1 MQKPPNC
8 HKCSGAFV
16 VKDGGRTH
24 KRPLLLTCGH
34 TFCETC
40 LLGLAKETRTAI
52 HCPKCREET
61 DLPNGESGV
70 KLLCEDRYMVG
81 TVLQNQKTLLELELA
96 KLKELSR
103 TVTQKKKNTEDMCRE
118 CCKRQAVSYCGKCDC
133 NLCSIC
139 FTRVHNMSKSLMQH
153 QAMPIEE
160 VSLLECSQM
169 CKTHETRP
177 IEYFC
182 EDDQMIICS
191 RCVIVGNHK
200 GHNISSLED
209 KNRLIVSEMEP
220 NLQVA
225 NLVFKKLKKIDKE
238 LNTLVPDCQREI
250 RPVLHDLR
258 AHFHYLHGLLQVREH
273 ELERHVLQVSRQQ
286 LKPLEDLKD
295 ELEKEFKML
304 DITIKS
310 AQRVMNNNDEVIV
323 NAKEILEKL
332 IHARDIP
339 CIIERTDDWNATDR
353 IIFNAGTPVDALLLH
368 HGEIAEKDKP
378 RYKVHTYR
386 EQPEKFSLEELDSQP
401 STPVFTPL
409 DSLSLASDTTS
420 RSDDIIIEEE
430 QEILLGDDGEHVQS
444 RKVQPKGPQPTL
456 PKKAKFKGQNENV
469 SVTHIHSPNKFVVQ
483 LQRESS
489 RLTTMS
495 YAIQR
500 WCNSPAANKHMVT
513 EVDVDDFVLAKYSVD
528 KQWYRGRIKHV
539 IQHDMD
545 DFSKTVVEVAFID
558 FGNVEQAEVERLRM
572 MQSKFMKHPE
582 FSIECCLVN
591 LVPKDKDGTWSV
603 EAVQTFAK
611 MVDGKTMLLTVVQ
624 EEGGVLMVDLSKPA
638 DEEIADDRP
647 ISVRDALVFLDLANV
662 ESPYSLPE
670 PGAAHAPKRNYLTPN
685 PKDEGESYPV
695 IVSYAGTPDRFYIQE
710 LGEEANYLATMMA
723 HLQDT
728 YAKQNKDSWQ
738 IIYPQIGMIC
748 VSQFS
753 SDGMWYRARVIELP
767 GNKDVVVHYVD
778 YGNTERVSF
787 FNIRKILDSFLIL
800 PAQAIPCCLKDV
812 AQPEEG
818 WTNECLQFWSDLV
831 TMQKFVMKVISV
843 ESVLGVVLRDPN
855 IEDMYHSI
863 NISLVEKDMADS
875 TGRWSAP
882 QNMTELQS
890 SIKEVV
896 PRLSYQTSGTCFPEP
911 CDMDHQPVY
920 WKSRNSK
927 PTRRYEETKLTP
939 PTSPVPLRKSRGQRS
954 GNSDQG
960 PGQRSKRPQK
970 GREQDREEGSSASS
984 GSATPVGRSPRK
996 EVKPKVKSPTSRRS
1010 SSSSE
1015 KKKKKMVS
1023 PDIEVKMTHFVSP
1036 SEFYLQRAEAG
1047 KQGLDQLM
1055 QDMNKAFQNTEP
1067 EWLNLKKGS
1076 FCVAFS
1082 TSMGRWYRAKVK
1094 KVLHKTLMEVYMID
1108 YGFSEVLSVSNLR
1121 ATLRQFRLH
1130 PSYAFASKLY
1140 GVLPAGGM
1148 SEWSRTACEFMEDQI
1163 CNKKLF
1169 LLKRD
1174 SPEDGKVPIDLVYEE
1189 YVQETALEPGIRTF
1203 HSIIDRLKEQ
1213 GLAIPMP
1220 KKLTETTKEEKV
1232 FPVLYFK
1239 KAEAEVKTG
1248 DKVMPVYVDFD
1259 AVIHCYT
1266 MEGDDLFQSM
1276 CDSLQQKF
1284 KYSDPHGPE
1293 QKWIKG
1299 QACVAFYEKDQA
1311 WHRAAILE
1319 VDPEKV
1325 KINFIDYGNS
1335 EWVGYECLRADIEE
1349 FTHIPQQTFLCTLH
1363 DIRPVVEDSKWDTAV
1378 LEMMHRD
1385 LVNKYCIITV
1395 VEKLGYAS
1403 EHMTVHLEIGGKD
1416 YGSRLVQFGLAQRG
1430 EYITDQEIISKQI
1443 QAAIQAE
1450 NPFKRQQLASAAETV
1465 DVLVTHMELPN
1476 VVYVQNMRL
1485 DISPD
1490 MSKMTRTRREANN
1503 DQLNK
1508 LEMCQHELNTMAP
1521 TLTSIPSPKIGMAC
1535 CAKFKMDQCWY
1546 RALIVDILTDNN
1558 LILVHFVDYGNS
1570 EYVRINKLRALPQS
1584 LMSLPCQSHAC
1595 ILANLQPPNNISAWT
1610 KLADYHMREACISQ
1624 TVSAHVKSVE
1634 PTTVELY
1641 LPENDEETLVYQ
1653 SVIDKGYILYTV
1665 KDHSNPTT
1673 PVLPETQYVETRNV
1687 GKSPVQNVDNCI
1699 EHIQANDAIS
1709 VKSSSAHCEQ
1719 NLNNRK
1725 AASLSSANSVSSEQ
1739 SVTMGVQSN
1748 MVYEFNN
1755 EQSES
1760 SSALGDSESLS
1771 KSWAEMAEEGSTLDY
1786 EELPEFETDS
1796 ERSEQEPIKR
1806 ASTLGKREL
1815 TVAGIDNLNAGAGK
1829 TSIQTNINIDKC
1841 AEGSLKLNS
1850 KDEELSS
1857 GEINLVKGGET
1868 EVGRKRGKLSEEER
1882 KRVKEERRKNREG
1895 TKVESVQH
1903 DDECFE

>member
-81 TVLQNQKTLLELELA
+81 T
-96 KLKELSR
+96 
-103 TVTQKKKNTEDMCRE
+103 
-118 CCKRQAVSYCGKCDC
+118 
-133 NLCSIC
+133 
-139 FTRVHNMSKSLMQH
+139 
-153 QAMPIEE
+153 
-160 VSLLECSQM
+160 
-169 CKTHETRP
+169 
-177 IEYFC
+177 
-182 EDDQMIICS
+182 
-191 RCVIVGNHK
+191 
-200 GHNISSLED
+200 
-209 KNRLIVSEMEP
+209 NRLIVSEMEP

-258 AHFHYLHGLLQVREH
+258 AHFHYLHA
-273 ELERHVLQVSRQQ
+273 
-286 LKPLEDLKD
+286 
-295 ELEKEFKML
+295 
-304 DITIKS
+304 

-420 RSDDIIIEEE
+420 RSDDIIIE
-430 QEILLGDDGEHVQS
+430 
-444 RKVQPKGPQPTL
+444 
-456 PKKAKFKGQNENV
+456 GQNENV

-513 EVDVDDFVLAKYSVD
+513 EVD
-528 KQWYRGRIKHV
+528 
-539 IQHDMD
+539 
-545 DFSKTVVEVAFID
+545 
-558 FGNVEQAEVERLRM
+558 
-572 MQSKFMKHPE
+572 
-582 FSIECCLVN
+582 
-591 LVPKDKDGTWSV
+591 
-603 EAVQTFAK
+603 
-611 MVDGKTMLLTVVQ
+611 VVQ

-695 IVSYAGTPDRFYIQE
+695 I

-818 WTNECLQFWSDLV
+818 WTNE
-831 TMQKFVMKVISV
+831 VISV

-890 SIKEVV
+890 SIKE
-896 PRLSYQTSGTCFPEP
+896 
-911 CDMDHQPVY
+911 DMDHQPVY

-1023 PDIEVKMTHFVSP
+1023 PDIE
-1036 SEFYLQRAEAG
+1036 
-1047 KQGLDQLM
+1047 
-1055 QDMNKAFQNTEP
+1055 DMNKAFQNTEP

-1108 YGFSEVLSVSNLR
+1108 YGFSEVLS
-1121 ATLRQFRLH
+1121 
-1130 PSYAFASKLY
+1130 
-1140 GVLPAGGM
+1140 
-1148 SEWSRTACEFMEDQI
+1148 
-1163 CNKKLF
+1163 
-1169 LLKRD
+1169 D

-1325 KINFIDYGNS
+1325 
-1335 EWVGYECLRADIEE
+1335 
-1349 FTHIPQQTFLCTLH
+1349 
-1363 DIRPVVEDSKWDTAV
+1363 VEDSKWDTAV

-1443 QAAIQAE
+1443 QAAIQ
-1450 NPFKRQQLASAAETV
+1450 
-1465 DVLVTHMELPN
+1465 
-1476 VVYVQNMRL
+1476 
-1485 DISPD
+1485 
-1490 MSKMTRTRREANN
+1490 
-1503 DQLNK
+1503 
-1508 LEMCQHELNTMAP
+1508 
-1521 TLTSIPSPKIGMAC
+1521 
-1535 CAKFKMDQCWY
+1535 MDQCWY

-1570 EYVRINKLRALPQS
+1570 EYVRIN
-1584 LMSLPCQSHAC
+1584 
-1595 ILANLQPPNNISAWT
+1595 
-1610 KLADYHMREACISQ
+1610 
-1624 TVSAHVKSVE
+1624 
-1634 PTTVELY
+1634 
-1641 LPENDEETLVYQ
+1641 
-1653 SVIDKGYILYTV
+1653 